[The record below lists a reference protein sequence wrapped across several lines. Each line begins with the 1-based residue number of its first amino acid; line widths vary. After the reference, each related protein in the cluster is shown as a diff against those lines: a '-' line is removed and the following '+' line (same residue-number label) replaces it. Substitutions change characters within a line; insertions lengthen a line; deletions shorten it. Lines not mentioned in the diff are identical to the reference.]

1 MVLKV
6 VVSLPSVLLYL
17 SQWGSHQF
25 SLPQL
30 LLGYFSKSQ
39 GHSPK
44 FWFLVSGMGVC
55 VFGRDCG
62 VANGRQ
68 GWGSSAPCWTV
79 TVGPIWS
86 PKADQG

>member
-17 SQWGSHQF
+17 SQWGNHQF

-39 GHSPK
+39 GHPPK
-44 FWFLVSGMGVC
+44 FRFLVSSMGGC
-55 VFGRDCG
+55 VFGEGLWCG
-62 VANGRQ
+62 QWQARLGE
-68 GWGSSAPCWTV
+68 
-79 TVGPIWS
+79 
-86 PKADQG
+86 